1 MKLNTFSK
9 VVTLAA
15 TLGITV
21 TAADAAERVLKSRH
35 LQTQATRPWPI

>member
-21 TAADAAERVLKSRH
+21 TAAERVLKSRH